1 VGKRAKNGWNTTL
14 ETTDYTDYYRFV
26 LLDASGKL
34 YFSIGASVI
43 IDIWALILFLSR
55 GRNLFESQ
63 IYVAD
68 HCCSVKRSA
77 VLFAEKAAARSIASL
92 LWLLC
97 IASLT
102 SAEPVRMGFANTIP
116 PYTIPETST
125 GIELDIVRE
134 ALALKNHTLIINY
147 MPLSRMPGSFVLGDV
162 DAVMTDFGTDLS
174 ALNGHYAEPVI
185 LFNNRFYSLKDRNLQ
200 ISKPSDIKGLSIVAF
215 PGAQKRFP
223 EWLKDAQAEGLYHE
237 IKVQKLQILLLFAG
251 RYDLVLSDKVVF
263 QYFFSQQLKNNN
275 LQAKPL
281 SEHDVFVERPLD
293 YRPVFKSQKVRDD
306 FNEGLQV
313 LKSSGRYQEIFDA
326 YLAEPPK
333 AQ

>member
-1 VGKRAKNGWNTTL
+1 LSDT
-14 ETTDYTDYYRFV
+14 
-26 LLDASGKL
+26 SGKL
-34 YFSIGASVI
+34 YFSVASGATI
-43 IDIWALILFLSR
+43 EIWTPILFLFR
-55 GRNLFESQ
+55 GRTLFKSQ
-63 IYVAD
+63 IDVAG
-68 HCCSVKRSA
+68 HCYRVKESA
-77 VLFAEKAAARSIASL
+77 VFFAEMAAARSNALWLSL
-92 LWLLC
+92 LF

-185 LFNNRFYSLKDRNLQ
+185 LFNNRFYSLKDRNLR
-200 ISKPSDIKGLSIVAF
+200 IREPSDIKGLSIVAF

-281 SEHDVFVERPLD
+281 TEHDVFVERPLD
-293 YRPVFKSQKVRDD
+293 YRPVFKSQEIRDD
-306 FNEGLQV
+306 FNEGLQA

-326 YLAEPPK
+326 YLAEPRK
-333 AQ
+333 VQ